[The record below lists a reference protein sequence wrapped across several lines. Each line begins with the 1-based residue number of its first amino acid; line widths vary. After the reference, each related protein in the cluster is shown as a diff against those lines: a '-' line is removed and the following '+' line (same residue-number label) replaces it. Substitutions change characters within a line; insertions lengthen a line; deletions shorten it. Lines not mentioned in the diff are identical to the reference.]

1 VVGFVE
7 RAIFHNEESGFCV
20 LCVKARG
27 QRDVITS

>member
-7 RAIFHNEESGFCV
+7 RAIFHNEESGFYV

-27 QRDVITS
+27 QHDAITS